1 MLSSRTSAQPLW
13 HDERL
18 EESDDDAA
26 IAMQGSARSGAV
38 DDVGGSTTI
47 GGETTVKLIK
57 LRLIT

>member
-1 MLSSRTSAQPLW
+1 MSAQPLW

-26 IAMQGSARSGAV
+26 IAMQGSAGSGAV
-38 DDVGGSTTI
+38 EDVGGSTTI